1 MRKTVAAIIVS
12 FACSRLLCAQTSTAL
27 DSAVPLPTVNGLTY
41 ADAERFWSDLPTPYV
56 YGPLGCASDGSVF
69 IYSVLDAN
77 LKPVRNRSRSAP
89 VSFIQEPTPPMV
101 TENTPMQLEVIEPTG
116 HLWTFDVTHIGD
128 LRSMVPAR
136 SYDVGENS
144 VDFLMSAIPGKIGVD
159 TQGKR
164 GNFVARFNRE
174 GQYLGATPLQLPGLN
189 PLKLATFPNGD
200 LLIFAA
206 DEANATP
213 RLLLYSQQTHAV
225 MRYQPD
231 AAFADRNDAML
242 PSFPRNA
249 QPAGEQLAKAQL
261 DAAVLNTQMVHR
273 KDAILVLQMNAGSP
287 LFEAFANG
295 SIRSI
300 DLPKV
305 EGFTAD
311 SLIPSDEL
319 LYVRY
324 RKVGTISGKGED
336 ALILEVNPASGE
348 EMRRIP
354 PGNFGVWSVAC
365 VRNRT
370 VRAVRWGSQHNIQF
384 LSAALR

>member
-1 MRKTVAAIIVS
+1 MRKMVAAIIVS
-12 FACSRLLCAQTSTAL
+12 SACSRLLCAQTSTAL
-27 DSAVPLPTVNGLTY
+27 ESAGPVPAVNGLTY
-41 ADAERFWSDLPTPYV
+41 ADAERFWSGLPTPYV
-56 YGPLGCASDGSVF
+56 YGPIGCASDGAVF

-77 LKPVRNRSRSAP
+77 LKPVRNQSRSAP
-89 VSFIQEPTPPMV
+89 VSFTLAPAAPMV

-116 HLWTFDVTHIGD
+116 QLWTFDVTHIDD

-164 GNFVARFNRE
+164 GNFVARFNRA

-206 DEANATP
+206 DEANVTP
-213 RLLLYSQQTHAV
+213 LLLLYSQQTHAA
-225 MRYQPD
+225 MPYEPD
-231 AAFADRNDAML
+231 AAFANKNDAML
-242 PSFPRNA
+242 PSFPKNT
-249 QPAGEQLAKAQL
+249 QPTGAQLAKAQL

-287 LFEAFANG
+287 LFEVFANG

-324 RKVGTISGKGED
+324 RR
-336 ALILEVNPASGE
+336 E
-348 EMRRIP
+348 E
-354 PGNFGVWSVAC
+354 
-365 VRNRT
+365 
-370 VRAVRWGSQHNIQF
+370 Q
-384 LSAALR
+384 